1 MKLKYTLFLTLLA
14 LLFSVNHINAQ
25 NQNEMKSFDPAFAHV
40 VYFWLHN
47 PDNVSDRQDF
57 EAALTKFLNRSQFA
71 KTKYIGTPPVA
82 TRDVVDGSTPVAT
95 RDVVDGS
102 FTYNMVV
109 TFESAEAQ
117 AEYQKE
123 QPHLDFIAEASHLWK
138 RVQVYDS
145 MGLGAD
151 K

>member
-1 MKLKYTLFLTLLA
+1 MQLKPILIAIFFAALFFPNQA
-14 LLFSVNHINAQ
+14 KAQ
-25 NQNEMKSFDPAFAHV
+25 NNSKMKSFDPAFAHV

-47 PDNVSDRQDF
+47 PDSSSDRQEF
-57 EAALTKFLNRSQFA
+57 VAALQKFLNNSQFA
-71 KTKYIGTPPVA
+71 KTKYIGTP
-82 TRDVVDGSTPVAT
+82 PVAT

-123 QPHLDFIAEASHLWK
+123 QPHLDFIQEASHLWK

-145 MGLGAD
+145 MGIE
-151 K
+151 

>member
-82 TRDVVDGSTPVAT
+82 TRDVVDGS
-95 RDVVDGS
+95 

>member
-1 MKLKYTLFLTLLA
+1 MKLKHTLFLTLLA

-47 PDNVSDRQDF
+47 PDNASDRQAF
-57 EAALTKFLNRSQFA
+57 EAALTKFLNTSQFA
-71 KTKYIGTPPVA
+71 KTKYIGTPPA
-82 TRDVVDGSTPVAT
+82 AT

-117 AEYQKE
+117 AEYQIE

-138 RVQVYDS
+138 RVLVYDS

>member
-1 MKLKYTLFLTLLA
+1 MKLKSALYLTIMALF
-14 LLFSVNHINAQ
+14 FSANQIQAQ
-25 NQNEMKSFDPAFAHV
+25 NQDEMKSFDPAFAHV

-47 PDNVSDRQDF
+47 PDNVSDRQAF
-57 EAALTKFLNRSQFA
+57 EAALTKFLNSSQFA
-71 KTKYIGTPPVA
+71 KTKYIGTP
-82 TRDVVDGSTPVAT
+82 PVAT

-117 AEYQKE
+117 AAYQNE

-145 MGLGAD
+145 MGLHAE
-151 K
+151 

>member
-1 MKLKYTLFLTLLA
+1 MKLKYTLFLTLLP

-57 EAALTKFLNRSQFA
+57 EGALTKFLNRSQFA
-71 KTKYIGTPPVA
+71 KTKYIGTP
-82 TRDVVDGSTPVAT
+82 PVAT